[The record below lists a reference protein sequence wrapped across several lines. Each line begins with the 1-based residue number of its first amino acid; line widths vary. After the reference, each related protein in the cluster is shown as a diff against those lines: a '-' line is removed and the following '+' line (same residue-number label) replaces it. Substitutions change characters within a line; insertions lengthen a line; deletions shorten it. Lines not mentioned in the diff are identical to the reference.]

1 MNGIMMIADRPVHWR
16 CYSTLVHIVVAG
28 WWSYISLS
36 HTMMSVSTRFASL
49 SHHRFLFLPSFLP
62 SCFSFSL
69 SSRHNFTRLSFLFS
83 LFHVYFFFAVL
94 TPYFIINM
102 NNPTEMV
109 RFDLLSLFFPPL
121 GFFVLFVRL
130 FTCFVSVILTLS
142 FKKLKTVI

>member
-1 MNGIMMIADRPVHWR
+1 ME
-16 CYSTLVHIVVAG
+16 S
-28 WWSYISLS
+28 WWSLIGQFIEDVIQLLFILLLPGDGVIFLCRTLWCLSLLGLPLYHIIDFS
-36 HTMMSVSTRFASL
+36 F
-49 SHHRFLFLPSFLP
+49 FLPFFLP